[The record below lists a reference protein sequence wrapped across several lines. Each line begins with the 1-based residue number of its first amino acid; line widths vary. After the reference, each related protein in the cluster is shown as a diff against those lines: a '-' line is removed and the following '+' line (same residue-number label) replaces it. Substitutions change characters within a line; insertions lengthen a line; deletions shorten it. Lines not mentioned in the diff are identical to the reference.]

1 MLWPLPRAQRWG
13 LRSLSQVSSG
23 TALRS
28 GPKLLLYTHF
38 FLCLRFLPT
47 NRSHSPATGNGAVA
61 SVVVIGVL
69 SVHSPEFIDC
79 TNSSDRKLESM
90 VVQAWKEV
98 CRVKASPA
106 HEGRAYLQY
115 EIIDNHGIYQPSAC

>member
-1 MLWPLPRAQRWG
+1 MLGAAQSQSG
-13 LRSLSQVSSG
+13 LEWRCPPVWSKAASVH
-23 TALRS
+23 
-28 GPKLLLYTHF
+28 P
-38 FLCLRFLPT
+38 FLPVPLLSP
-47 NRSHSPATGNGAVA
+47 NKQVPLSPATGNGAVA

-79 TNSSDRKLESM
+79 PNSSDRKLESM
-90 VVQAWKEV
+90 VAWKEV